1 MMDPYVNYVIQSPI
15 DTQSS
20 CNKVYAQVC
29 GPRETRYIISSKTMS
44 PFLQIVLRPNADGG
58 SIPFLDNS
66 QAHADVGSLVTEKG
80 LE

>member
-44 PFLQIVLRPNADGG
+44 SFL
-58 SIPFLDNS
+58 
-66 QAHADVGSLVTEKG
+66 
-80 LE
+80 